1 MNTSDWVTAESF
13 AERYRLS
20 ITTVRRKT
28 QRGEI
33 PHAQIGKSIRY
44 HLPTIDE
51 WLIAQA
57 KASVAPAAERGD
69 MMPGAKPSDGVR
81 RKRRIVQP

>member
-1 MNTSDWVTAESF
+1 MNTSDWVMAEI
-13 AERYRLS
+13 AAVHLGLS
-20 ITTVRRKT
+20 MTTVRRKT

-57 KASVAPAAERGD
+57 KASVAPAAERDD
-69 MMPGAKPSDGVR
+69 MMPGAKPTDLVR